1 MYDYREAVKSD
12 IMDYIREF
20 KASGA
25 TKGGICEML
34 GVSPATVYRYT
45 RETAPVA
52 KICPHCGETLPH
64 NAKFCFMCGER
75 LKTPREKLIDRVNA
89 AMRNF
94 NLLPEAARDST
105 MATMRD
111 VISFLSALED

>member
-1 MYDYREAVKSD
+1 MRKRIDEKVIAE
-12 IMDYIREF
+12 IREF

-25 TKGGICEML
+25 TKGEICEML

-75 LKTPREKLIDRVNA
+75 LKSPREKLIDRVNA